1 MTLPTRHSMSTST
14 LVYRPATT
22 TRTTVGSSQA
32 PRWHLYHRRIESS
45 SSDSVSSSSSLASD
59 SDGSTKSNNDSS
71 SSMTSDSDG
80 STRGNKD
87 SSSCCCCSSS
97 SSVRSGYRSSS
108 SSGYVLGTKAPYHIG
123 IKPFVHFP
131 YRIERMHFRDQRSTS
146 PRQRSK
152 LRPMA
157 QERNTY
163 SPRQRV
169 GTQGAT
175 MGSRVQA
182 REG

>member
-1 MTLPTRHSMSTST
+1 M
-14 LVYRPATT
+14 
-22 TRTTVGSSQA
+22 
-32 PRWHLYHRRIESS
+32 
-45 SSDSVSSSSSLASD
+45 ASD

-131 YRIERMHFRDQRSTS
+131 YRIERMHFRDQPSTL
-146 PRQRSK
+146 PRWQRSS
-152 LRPMA
+152 LRPIA
-157 QERNTY
+157 QECNTY

-169 GTQGAT
+169 GILGAT
-175 MGSRVQA
+175 MRSRVQA